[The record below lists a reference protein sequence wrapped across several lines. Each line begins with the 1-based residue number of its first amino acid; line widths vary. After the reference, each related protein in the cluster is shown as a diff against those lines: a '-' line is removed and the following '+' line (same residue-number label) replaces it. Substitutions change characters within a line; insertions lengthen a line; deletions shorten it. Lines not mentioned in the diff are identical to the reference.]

1 MRPSDAPV
9 DRKALVL
16 RCWRGAPGYWRDP
29 SAPVAWLLLAL
40 SILAVVLQLVVQY
53 RLNFWSRD
61 LFNAIE
67 QKNADALIAQALAF
81 VPLAAASLA
90 LALAAVWSRMTIDR
104 EWRRWFS
111 QHLYDYWMRNDGH
124 ARLQFMPGEHQTP
137 EYRIADDARIAT
149 DLPID
154 LALGLLSSVLTAST
168 FIGVLWSVGG
178 SLQIRTFGADITI
191 GGYLVLA
198 VVVYSLLLTSAT
210 LIIGRRLTLVSEA
223 NKASEADLRAAGA
236 TLRAIG
242 EGRRRR
248 KAPGESRRTIRDA
261 LDTGHRELAD
271 LCFQV
276 MRMTLVSHINM
287 LIAPSVGLLLCAP
300 KYLAGDMTL
309 GTVVQAAAAFV
320 AVQAAF
326 NWVADNYG
334 RLIEWATSASRV
346 GSLLVS
352 LDQINGAD
360 AASELDLRQ
369 ALTISTG
376 SSFAMTAAA

>member
-9 DRKALVL
+9 DRKALVQ
-16 RCWRGAPGYWRDP
+16 RCWRGALGYWRDP
-29 SAPVAWLLLAL
+29 CARWWLLAFSTLA
-40 SILAVVLQLVVQY
+40 IVLQLVVQY

-67 QKNADALIAQALAF
+67 QKNAGALIEQAWVFL
-81 VPLAAASLA
+81 PLAGASLA
-90 LALAAVWSRMTIDR
+90 LTIGAVWSRMTIDR

-111 QHLYDYWMRNDGH
+111 QYLYDYWMRNDGH
-124 ARLQFMPGEHQTP
+124 AQLQFMPGEHQTP
-137 EYRIADDARIAT
+137 EYRIADDARTAT

-154 LALGLLSSVLTAST
+154 LALGFASSVLTAST

-198 VVVYSLLLTSAT
+198 VVVYSLLVTSAMLT
-210 LIIGRRLTLVSEA
+210 IGRKLTLVAEA

-242 EGRRRR
+242 EGQAPPQ
-248 KAPGESRRTIRDA
+248 APGESRRTIRDA
-261 LDTGHRELAD
+261 LELVTTNWRN

-276 MRMTLVSHINM
+276 MRMTLVSHINF

-300 KYLAGDMTL
+300 KYLAGDMSL

-326 NWVADNYG
+326 NWVADNYM
-334 RLIEWATSASRV
+334 RLIEWSTSASRV
-346 GSLLVS
+346 GSLLYS
-352 LDQINGAD
+352 LDLLNGAGAVD
-360 AASELDLRQ
+360 EVEFKQS
-369 ALTISTG
+369 LTISPVV
-376 SSFAMTAAA
+376 AQLNVR